1 MGLNN
6 LWDLKLSEAEMLN
19 IGRQIGADVPFFV
32 KQASCFAEGIGDEL
46 IDVDQPQRYFVIID
60 TEEIVQTKEI
70 YQLISLADSFDSKI
84 NDTKNIDCIGYNFFE
99 KIVCKKY
106 PKIQEILE
114 ILRKYQNGVLTGTG
128 GSVYSYFESIDD
140 AKLIF
145 QKLPDTLKKFLAKGL
160 KSYTIYD

>member
-1 MGLNN
+1 MSYGEI
-6 LWDLKLSEAEMLN
+6 K
-19 IGRQIGADVPFFV
+19 RQIW
-32 KQASCFAEGIGDEL
+32 
-46 IDVDQPQRYFVIID
+46 
-60 TEEIVQTKEI
+60 
-70 YQLISLADSFDSKI
+70 
-84 NDTKNIDCIGYNFFE
+84 
-99 KIVCKKY
+99 
-106 PKIQEILE
+106 EILE